1 MAHPIKLA
9 ENAVNYFISQW
20 LYGLKPSLRL
30 NTDEDGSILIT
41 SEVASFPVLSL
52 DDTQYSGNNYKPRR
66 RRSGKSARHRRNLI
80 RNSNVNRDDLFDNS
94 DSDHTPAPAQTAI
107 TAVLESSSTQTPG
120 RKELSAVNVVSVDI
134 PPEQSNPQTQLT
146 LDEKFLEDKSNQTF
160 TDEIQC
166 RFCNEKFSCWN
177 NFLNHMKR
185 SNFMCNN
192 CIDYFIEMPWFAGHD
207 LVFIDSDAGVLLHS
221 KDTILDLRREN
232 DHYRLIPTTQF

>member
-80 RNSNVNRDDLFDNS
+80 RNSM
-94 DSDHTPAPAQTAI
+94 
-107 TAVLESSSTQTPG
+107 
-120 RKELSAVNVVSVDI
+120 
-134 PPEQSNPQTQLT
+134 LT
-146 LDEKFLEDKSNQTF
+146 EMTFL
-160 TDEIQC
+160 
-166 RFCNEKFSCWN
+166 
-177 NFLNHMKR
+177 
-185 SNFMCNN
+185 
-192 CIDYFIEMPWFAGHD
+192 
-207 LVFIDSDAGVLLHS
+207 
-221 KDTILDLRREN
+221 
-232 DHYRLIPTTQF
+232 TTQIRITLLRIPFLHLHRPI

>member
-9 ENAVNYFISQW
+9 GNSVNYFISQW

-94 DSDHTPAPAQTAI
+94 DSDHTPASAQTAI
-107 TAVLESSSTQTPG
+107 TAVLESSSTETPG

-134 PPEQSNPQTQLT
+134 SHQNSLI
-146 LDEKFLEDKSNQTF
+146 LRHSLLSM
-160 TDEIQC
+160 
-166 RFCNEKFSCWN
+166 R
-177 NFLNHMKR
+177 NFLKTNLIKLLQMK
-185 SNFMCNN
+185 SS
-192 CIDYFIEMPWFAGHD
+192 AGF
-207 LVFIDSDAGVLLHS
+207 VMNSSQVG
-221 KDTILDLRREN
+221 
-232 DHYRLIPTTQF
+232 TTF

>member
-80 RNSNVNRDDLFDNS
+80 RNSNVNRYDLFDNS
-94 DSDHTPAPAQTAI
+94 FH
-107 TAVLESSSTQTPG
+107 
-120 RKELSAVNVVSVDI
+120 
-134 PPEQSNPQTQLT
+134 LT
-146 LDEKFLEDKSNQTF
+146 CQ
-160 TDEIQC
+160 
-166 RFCNEKFSCWN
+166 FSC
-177 NFLNHMKR
+177 
-185 SNFMCNN
+185 
-192 CIDYFIEMPWFAGHD
+192 
-207 LVFIDSDAGVLLHS
+207 VFFYDDVLLHNPEVPV
-221 KDTILDLRREN
+221 L
-232 DHYRLIPTTQF
+232 